1 MKRKVAIYARVSTE
15 HEAQLS
21 ALDNQIQY
29 YDGILKQH
37 PDWILYDRYID
48 EGITGTSINKR
59 KNFMRMMEDAK
70 AGKFDLIITREVSRF
85 ARNTVDA
92 LQETRKLKNIACIMN
107 EILKN
112 V

>member
-37 PDWILYDRYID
+37 PTWILYDRYID
-48 EGITGTSINKR
+48 EGISGTFTKKR
-59 KNFMRMMEDAK
+59 KY
-70 AGKFDLIITREVSRF
+70 L
-85 ARNTVDA
+85 
-92 LQETRKLKNIACIMN
+92 
-107 EILKN
+107 
-112 V
+112 

>member
-70 AGKFDLIITREVSRF
+70 AGKFDLIITREISRF
-85 ARNTVDA
+85 ARNTVDP